1 MIRLL
6 LGQSEEESRKI
17 DLKISSLKEALSLL
31 RTEFHVNSIEYISS
45 HFSELIESI
54 ELSSLDDEILIEIID
69 SYSVKNSENSE
80 ENTKIFSNLA
90 QKEKDDR
97 IIMHFLL
104 CIEYDEYDKEMSEY
118 IISHLSDDVANND
131 LSRIIEKFKQQL
143 LSQFSSSKKQ
153 TKKSKKINGSV
164 IECKYEGDELSGIFS
179 YLKKM
184 TLRRKE
190 LSLFLSQTY
199 QADREKFQTS
209 SNMVQTK

>member
-80 ENTKIFSNLA
+80 ENTK
-90 QKEKDDR
+90 
-97 IIMHFLL
+97 
-104 CIEYDEYDKEMSEY
+104 
-118 IISHLSDDVANND
+118 
-131 LSRIIEKFKQQL
+131 
-143 LSQFSSSKKQ
+143 
-153 TKKSKKINGSV
+153 
-164 IECKYEGDELSGIFS
+164 
-179 YLKKM
+179 
-184 TLRRKE
+184 RR
-190 LSLFLSQTY
+190 
-199 QADREKFQTS
+199 
-209 SNMVQTK
+209 